1 MKPYLYLLPLLLLS
15 CKNEPAK
22 APLVNTPA
30 STQTAKQPEASAA
43 TQSIKR
49 PIDMLY
55 DFNGDGKNDIDGM
68 VMQERGQKLIIS
80 FANKDIPK
88 IHLRTGNAIPVG
100 EGDLNGDGAAE
111 LTLAAE
117 PNHGCTYDITTWSLQ
132 GGKWKQ
138 VFGPELFPTACE
150 TINADSVDSLIV
162 KENGKVYFYKT
173 DVNDEDFKKVKTEI
187 HLK

>member
-1 MKPYLYLLPLLLLS
+1 MKKLSLLFLALLLS
-15 CKNEPAK
+15 CKKEPV
-22 APLVNTPA
+22 PTPQRNPA
-30 STQTAKQPEASAA
+30 RTTQTAKKPEASAA
-43 TQSIKR
+43 TQPIKR

-55 DFNGDGKNDIDGM
+55 DFDGDGKNDIDGM
-68 VMQERGQKLIIS
+68 VMQERGQKLIIN
-80 FANKDIPK
+80 FQNKNIPE
-88 IHLRTGNAIPVG
+88 IRLLTGHAIPVG

-117 PNHGCTYDITTWSLQ
+117 PNHGCTYTITTWSLQ
-132 GGKWKQ
+132 AGKWKQ

-187 HLK
+187 AL